1 MAKYLDE
8 LGLSTLWTK
17 IKGTF
22 VKNTP
27 GRGLKALTGNQETT
41 HEGTWIQDSSWSS
54 TDSSTNPYRFIIN
67 YPIHVAPGETIT
79 ITGFVN
85 GGTSGFDSNKA
96 IVYSATAPKQ
106 PIGTGSGSN
115 TWTNNSSET
124 TAVILGYLNDTGIIA
139 TKVGLTYTLGVSYG
153 DYTIFAL
160 DQATDTKLGGV
171 TLTDYIS
178 AHASSGVESGIA
190 VTPKAV
196 TQAINNANGVL
207 KVDNIIT
214 GEPTVVTTPAPS
226 GGTIVYNSTTKK
238 FLYAVTDGS
247 TTTYYNNG
255 GDLSNYGTKTD
266 NGVSPTEGKIYIKDD
281 YIYIWNGTDLKK
293 VSGEDTFG
301 IVSINGTATLEADAP
316 KDVLNIDTSDG
327 IFINTNPG
335 NDEFTIGL
343 NVASQSTI
351 GGLKAATGTA
361 ADTEDYS
368 PFTNYIPASGSANQ
382 IGHATYPVHIYT
394 SNDNNKNLGYVGINA
409 VTESS
414 NGLMTP
420 ELYNDVTVLKS
431 TVSAAFQYTVRTAL
445 PTQIGT
451 GTNAP
456 DQRPADPARL
466 ATETYAR
473 MKVIYLVPIINS
485 HDADSSDP
493 NASANGD
500 YQTYAEY
507 VLVNGTGTA
516 TNAIGPDK
524 KYTWERLG
532 TTDVNIDSIPTG
544 TIEALN

>member
-8 LGLSTLWTK
+8 LGLSTLWAK

-41 HEGTWIQDSSWSS
+41 HEGTWIQDSSWNS

-106 PIGTGSGSN
+106 PVGTGSGSN

-171 TLTDYIS
+171 TLTDYVS
-178 AHASSGVESGIA
+178 AHNNDGVESGIA
-190 VTPKAV
+190 VTPKAIV
-196 TQAINNANGVL
+196 QAINNANGIL
-207 KVDNIIT
+207 KVDDIIT
-214 GEPTVVTTPAPS
+214 GSPTVVTTDAPS

-293 VSGEDTFG
+293 VSGEDAFGKISIDDNQGNVKTFD
-301 IVSINGTATLEADAP
+301 ADQP
-316 KDVLNIDTSDG
+316 K
-327 IFINTNPG
+327 
-335 NDEFTIGL
+335 DEFTI
-343 NVASQSTI
+343 I
-351 GGLKAATGTA
+351 
-361 ADTEDYS
+361 
-368 PFTNYIPASGSANQ
+368 
-382 IGHATYPVHIYT
+382 T
-394 SNDNNKNLGYVGINA
+394 SNGIYIKTDENSDDQLEIGMLSATNTTRGGIKANPTSTSVYPAASESSQYSTYDLRIDNADYGYIGINT

-420 ELYNDVTVLKS
+420 ELYNDITVLKS

-451 GTNAP
+451 GANAP
-456 DQRPADPARL
+456 DQRPSDPADL
-466 ATETYAR
+466 AAEIYAR

-485 HDADSSDP
+485 HDADSSNP

-507 VLVNGTGTA
+507 VLVNGTGTSSG
-516 TNAIGPDK
+516 IGPNK

-532 TTDVNIDSIPTG
+532 TTDVNIDSIPTT
-544 TIEALN
+544 TIDALN

>member
-8 LGLSTLWTK
+8 LGLSQLWAK

-27 GRGLKALTGNQETT
+27 GRGLVALTGNQATT

-54 TDSSTNPYRFIIN
+54 TDNSTNPYRFIIN
-67 YPIHVAPGETIT
+67 YPIHVAPGETIS
-79 ITGFVN
+79 IIGFIN
-85 GGTSGFDSNKA
+85 DASGFDSTKA
-96 IVYSATAPKQ
+96 VVYSATAPKQ
-106 PIGTGSGSN
+106 PMGDGSGSS
-115 TWTNNSSET
+115 TWTNNSSTT
-124 TAVILGYLNDTGIIA
+124 TAVILGYLSNNTTVA
-139 TKVGLTYTLGVSYG
+139 TKVGLKYTLGVDYG
-153 DYTIFAL
+153 DYTILAL

-171 TLTDYIS
+171 TLTDYVS
-178 AHASSGVESGIA
+178 AHTNSGVESGIA
-190 VTPKAV
+190 VTPKAIV
-196 TQAINNANGVL
+196 QAINNANGVL

-214 GEPTVVTTPAPS
+214 GNPTVETTTAPS

-266 NGVSPTEGKIYIKDD
+266 TGVSPTEGKIYIKDD

-301 IVSINGTATLEADAP
+301 IVSINGRATLEADAP
-316 KDVLNIDTSDG
+316 KDVLEINTSDG
-327 IFINTNPG
+327 IFINTDPG
-335 NDEFTIGL
+335 NDTFTIGL
-343 NVASQSTI
+343 NVSTGSTI
-351 GGLKAATGTA
+351 GGLKATPGTA
-361 ADTEDYS
+361 DVTENYS
-368 PFTNYIPASGSANQ
+368 PFTNYTPAPNSQNQ
-382 IGHATYPVHIYT
+382 VAHATYPVHIYT
-394 SNDNNKNLGYVGINA
+394 SNDENKNLGYVGINA
-409 VTESS
+409 VTSVA

-420 ELYNDVTVLKS
+420 ELYNDITVLKS

-445 PTQIGT
+445 PTSIGT

-456 DQRPADPARL
+456 DQRPADPASL

-473 MKVIYLVPIINS
+473 MKVIYLVPIINA
-485 HDADSSDP
+485 HDADSSSP

-507 VLVNGTGTA
+507 VLVSGTGTA
-516 TNAIGPDK
+516 TDAIGPNK

-532 TTDVNIDSIPTG
+532 TTDVNIDAIT
-544 TIEALN
+544 TTYIENLN

>member
-22 VKNTP
+22 VKNIP
-27 GRGLKALTGNQETT
+27 GRGLKALTGNQTTT
-41 HEGTWIQDSSWSS
+41 HEGNWIQDSSWSS
-54 TDSSTNPYRFIIN
+54 TDSNTNPYRFIIN

-85 GGTSGFDSNKA
+85 EATGFDSTKA
-96 IVYSATAPKQ
+96 VVYSASAPKQ
-106 PIGTGSGSN
+106 PMGEGSGSN

-124 TAVILGYLNDTGIIA
+124 TAVILGYLSNTGTTA
-139 TKVGLTYTLGVSYG
+139 TKVGLTYTLGINYG
-153 DYTIFAL
+153 DYTILAL

-171 TLTDYIS
+171 TLTDYVS
-178 AHASSGVESGIA
+178 VHTNSGVESGIA

-196 TQAINNANGVL
+196 VQAINNANGIL

-214 GEPTVVTTPAPS
+214 GTPTVQTTTAPS

-238 FLYAVTDGS
+238 FLYAVTSGS

-255 GDLSNYGTKTD
+255 GDLSNYGGTKD
-266 NGVSPTEGKIYIKDD
+266 NNGVSPTEGKIYVKDD
-281 YIYIWNGTDLKK
+281 YIYIWNGTDLVK
-293 VSGEDTFG
+293 VSGDDAFGNISVNGITLVADQSKDTL
-301 IVSINGTATLEADAP
+301 SITEG
-316 KDVLNIDTSDG
+316 DG
-327 IFINTNPG
+327 ITITASDTNN
-335 NDEFTIGL
+335 NDTLQIAL
-343 NVASQSTI
+343 DSATSTAI
-351 GGLKAATGTA
+351 GGLKAETTIGSEPSNQ
-361 ADTEDYS
+361 DTYQS
-368 PFTNYIPASGSANQ
+368 
-382 IGHATYPVHIYT
+382 TYPLRINT
-394 SNDNNKNLGYVGINA
+394 TTNKDFGYISINTISA
-409 VTESS
+409 DS

-420 ELYNDVTVLKS
+420 ALYNKYESISNDVTVLKS

-445 PTQIGT
+445 PTSIGT

-456 DQRPADPARL
+456 DQRPADPASL

-473 MKVIYLVPIINS
+473 MKVIYLVPIINA
-485 HDADSSDP
+485 HDADSSSQ

-507 VLVNGTGTA
+507 VLVSGTGTD
-516 TNAIGPDK
+516 TDAIGPNK

-532 TTDVNIDSIPTG
+532 TTDVNIDSITSNY
-544 TIEALN
+544 INSLN